1 MNISVRKINDEVL
14 YADGNIVDLSKETI
28 SFLKQCAFDSKSG
41 RIRLCAHKDTEDVL
55 HEMFIALRQGSY
67 VRPHRH
73 LNKTESF
80 HIIEGVCHVV
90 ILDDNAKVVR
100 VIPMGDYESG
110 HKFFLRIPAR
120 CHHTI
125 IIHSEILVF
134 QEITRGPFKREET
147 DFPPWSPD
155 EKNIIACHTF
165 TEGISKDVDAYLL
178 TSQTDNCSP

>member
-1 MNISVRKINDEVL
+1 MNIPVRKINDEVL
-14 YADGNIVDLSKETI
+14 YTDGDIVDLSKKTI
-28 SFLKQCAFDSKSG
+28 SFLKQCAYDSKRG

-73 LNKTESF
+73 LKKTESF
-80 HIIEGVCHVV
+80 HLIEGACHVV
-90 ILDDNAKVVR
+90 ILDDDARVVR

-110 HKFFLRIPAR
+110 LTFFLKIPAR

-125 IIHSEILVF
+125 VIRSKILVF

-155 EKNIIACHTF
+155 EKDIIVCHTF
-165 TEGISKDVDAYLL
+165 TEQISKEVNAYLL
-178 TSQTDNCSP
+178 TSQTGN

>member
-1 MNISVRKINDEVL
+1 MSIPIRRINDEVL
-14 YADGNIVDLSKETI
+14 YADGDIVDLSKETI
-28 SFLKQCAFDSKSG
+28 SFLKQRAYDSKSG

-55 HEMFIALRQGSY
+55 HEMFIALRQDSY

-80 HIIEGVCHVV
+80 HLIEGSCHVV
-90 ILDDNAKVVR
+90 ILDDNTRVVR

-110 HKFFLRIPAR
+110 LNFFLRIPAR

-125 IIHSEILVF
+125 VIRSKILVF
-134 QEITRGPFKREET
+134 QEITRGPFKREAT

-155 EKNIIACHTF
+155 EMDVVACHTF
-165 TEGISKDVDAYLL
+165 TERISKEVDAYLL
-178 TSQTDNCSP
+178 TSQTDN